1 MLTVS
6 LLLVL
11 YVALSLLVGFAMRK
25 RRMGFVLAV
34 VFSLLLTPVV
44 MFFIMALTDF
54 PGKGRQA

>member
-11 YVALSLLVGFAMRK
+11 YVVLCLLVGFAMRK

-34 VFSLLLTPVV
+34 VFSLVLTPIV

>member
-6 LLLVL
+6 LLLIL